1 MPAALGWSGQPLKE
15 LIGQAGHGGYL
26 GNNSGQGARQANRHS
41 RTTAFRGNGSN
52 AAVQIRIPEPPNQPR
67 LGMTCAVVCGAPWV

>member
-52 AAVQIRIPEPPNQPR
+52 AAVQMRMTEPKSASVR
-67 LGMTCAVVCGAPWV
+67 HDLRGGCGAPWV